1 MERTQTSVLIV
12 GAGPTGLTAAMI
24 LSRLGI
30 ATAVIERR
38 AGPQRAPAAHVVNA
52 RSFEIWRQAGVDLQP
67 FLAAASD
74 PRDAGSVYWVTR
86 LGGEVLGRLPFERQ
100 GDEVLAV
107 TPTPLRNLSQ
117 HRLEPLL
124 LDQLNHASGR
134 VRFRCQWECA
144 RQDDSGVT
152 SNVRDL
158 DTGQLQEIRSDYVIA
173 ADGAGSAVRKS
184 LGIRPI
190 GPDRLQSFVMIH
202 FAADLRPL
210 VGGCP
215 GVIYWV
221 TDPSCMGT
229 FVAHDID
236 REWVFMHAF
245 DPEAEALDRYDHARC
260 EAVVRGALER
270 DDVPL
275 AIRTVSSWVMTC
287 QTADRYHDGRIFLA
301 GDAAH
306 RFPPT
311 GGLGLNT
318 GVQDAHNLSWKIA
331 AVVQGWVDAR
341 VLDTYEEER
350 QPIARYNAEQSL
362 QNAARLFEVPQAFE
376 LGDDPG
382 VARERF
388 RALLTDPDRRRAVA
402 ASIERQAEHFDML
415 GLQLG
420 FAYEEGALVSDGTAR
435 PVSANPVRE
444 FTPSSRPGSR
454 LPHGWVES
462 GTGRIS
468 TLDLIAPD
476 RFTLLV
482 GPRGAAWLAAAAG
495 MNCVRPVQIGS
506 DAIDPDDWWSL
517 TAEME
522 PDGALLVRP
531 DQHVAFRACRGVAD
545 APHTL
550 RHALRLI
557 GARTV

>member
-1 MERTQTSVLIV
+1 MQVSVLIV
-12 GAGPTGLTAAMI
+12 GAGPTGLTAALI

-30 ATAVIERR
+30 ASAVIERR

-52 RSFEIWRQAGVDLQP
+52 RSFEIWRQAGVDLRP
-67 FLAAASD
+67 LLAAASD

-100 GDEVLAV
+100 GDDVLAM

-124 LDQLNHASGR
+124 LDQLNEARGR
-134 VRFRCQWECA
+134 VRFRRQWECA
-144 RQDDSGVT
+144 RQDSSGVT
-152 SNVRDL
+152 SRVRDL
-158 DTGQLQEIRSDYVIA
+158 DTGHLEEIRSDYVIA

-190 GPDRLQSFVMIH
+190 GPDRIQSFVMIH
-202 FAADLRPL
+202 FAANLRPL
-210 VGGCP
+210 VADCP

-229 FVAHDID
+229 LVAHDID

-245 DPEAEALDRYDHARC
+245 DPEAESLDRYDHRRC

-270 DDVPL
+270 DDVSL
-275 AIRTVSSWVMTC
+275 EIRTVSSWAMTC
-287 QTADRYHDGRIFLA
+287 QTADRYGDGRIFLA
-301 GDAAH
+301 GDSAH

-318 GVQDAHNLSWKIA
+318 GVQDAHNLTWKIA
-331 AVVQGWVDAR
+331 AVVQGWADAR
-341 VLDTYEEER
+341 VLDTYEQER

-376 LGDDPG
+376 LGGDPDT
-382 VARERF
+382 ARARF
-388 RALLTDPDRRRAVA
+388 HAILADPDRRRVVTA
-402 ASIERQAEHFDML
+402 AIERQAEHFDML

-420 FAYEEGALVSDGTAR
+420 FSYEDGALVSDGTAR
-435 PVSANPVRE
+435 PLSANPVRE
-444 FTPSSRPGSR
+444 FVPSSRPGSR
-454 LPHGWVES
+454 LPHGWVEN
-462 GTGRIS
+462 GTGRLS
-468 TLDLIAPD
+468 TLDLIALD

-482 GPRGAAWLAAAAG
+482 GPRGAAWLTAAAG
-495 MNCVRPVQIGS
+495 MSGLRTVQIGS
-506 DAIDPDDWWSL
+506 DAVDRDDWWSRS
-517 TAEME
+517 ADMS

-531 DQHVAFRACRGVAD
+531 DQHVAFRARCGVAD
-545 APHTL
+545 APQTL
-550 RHALRLI
+550 QRALQLI
-557 GARTV
+557 GVAA